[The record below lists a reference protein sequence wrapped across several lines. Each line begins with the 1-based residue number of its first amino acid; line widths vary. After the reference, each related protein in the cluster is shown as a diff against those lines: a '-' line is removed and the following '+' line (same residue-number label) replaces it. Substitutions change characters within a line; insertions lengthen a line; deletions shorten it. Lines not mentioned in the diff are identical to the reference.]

1 MNYQIKKSVFII
13 IIGIVLSLISF
24 TQAAM
29 YGGGSGTSEDPYQ
42 IWDPNQMNTIGLN
55 PSDWGSHFKLMA
67 DIDMSNIVGN
77 YITTFTGTFDGNGHV
92 ISNLTFTPFSSTNNA
107 IIMNLGIENITL
119 FSAGGSD
126 AGGLVGY
133 QCSVTITNCYSTG
146 TVTSSLSSAG
156 GWWDCNALVLSRTAT
171 VRLRLPL
178 ILMKLTLLLLP
189 GVWWAGNTLVLSRTA
204 TAQVR
209 LHLILILILL
219 PGVWWGINTAIVL
232 SRTATAR
239 VRLPLLLMKFFLLR
253 GAWWE
258 SKTLLALV
266 PSRTV
271 TARVR
276 LPLLLLFILN
286 FLLPGVWWGI
296 NALLLSRTA
305 TAQVRL
311 HHLLLL
317 ILFLLILILMPG
329 VW

>member
-133 QCSVTITNCYSTG
+133 QYSGTITNCYSTG

-156 GWWDCNALVLSRTAT
+156 GLVGLQRSGTIT
-171 VRLRLPL
+171 
-178 ILMKLTLLLLP
+178 
-189 GVWWAGNTLVLSRTA
+189 NCYS
-204 TAQVR
+204 
-209 LHLILILILL
+209 
-219 PGVWWGINTAIVL
+219 
-232 SRTATAR
+232 
-239 VRLPLLLMKFFLLR
+239 
-253 GAWWE
+253 
-258 SKTLLALV
+258 
-266 PSRTV
+266 TV
-271 TARVR
+271 TATSDSNEIDSSAIAGGLVGWQYSGTITDCYSTGEVTSYSHSYS
-276 LPLLLLFILN
+276 FA
-286 FLLPGVWWGI
+286 WG
-296 NALLLSRTA
+296 LVGEL
-305 TAQVRL
+305 
-311 HHLLLL
+311 
-317 ILFLLILILMPG
+317 
-329 VW
+329 